1 MYLFPSIFLL
11 SLTVLLNV
19 ANLVTPPSKVGRETK
34 KKKIGGVRPISKK
47 QFPEAM

>member
-1 MYLFPSIFLL
+1 MFLFPSIFLL

-19 ANLVTPPSKVGRETK
+19 ANLVTPPSKVGGRNK
-34 KKKIGGVRPISKK
+34 KKMGGVRPISKK